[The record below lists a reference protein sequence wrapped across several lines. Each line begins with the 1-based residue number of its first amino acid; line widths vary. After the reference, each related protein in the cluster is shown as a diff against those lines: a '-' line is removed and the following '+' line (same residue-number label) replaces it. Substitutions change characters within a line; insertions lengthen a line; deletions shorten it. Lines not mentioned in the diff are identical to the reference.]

1 MAIAD
6 AVPTFVTELA
16 SRHADELIG
25 SEWESSYALRKLIEF
40 SGEAPLTIV
49 ASIIEALR
57 ARATDVGGS
66 AWMNFACVAA
76 RTASGKA
83 IGAALERFTS
93 MAALDL
99 PEEFADGSWRM
110 DLATDEEPLPS
121 VAGLLWLRL
130 GSPSAADRWRAAHA
144 VRRLAAMGHGEVID
158 ASSGALL

>member
-1 MAIAD
+1 MGFAD

-57 ARATDVGGS
+57 GRATDVGGG

-76 RTASGKA
+76 RTASGRA
-83 IGAALERFTS
+83 IGAAI
-93 MAALDL
+93 A
-99 PEEFADGSWRM
+99 
-110 DLATDEEPLPS
+110 
-121 VAGLLWLRL
+121 
-130 GSPSAADRWRAAHA
+130 
-144 VRRLAAMGHGEVID
+144 
-158 ASSGALL
+158 GALSPCAFNALARSRDTVHCDATGSR